1 MGMAM
6 TKRGSMGATAR
17 LLAMLAMGA
26 GLVTGMGSGAAV
38 AQSAE
43 PPKIGLELN
52 KLEANDGAC
61 RAYVVLRNESDVTYE
76 SFNPELLVFGV
87 DGVIIK
93 RLAVP
98 FPPIQAG
105 RTKANLFDMKDV
117 ACDQVGE
124 VLLNG
129 FFDCK
134 ADGQALGDC
143 IDRVE
148 LSSRAKARFFK

>member
-1 MGMAM
+1 MDM
-6 TKRGSMGATAR
+6 TKRGSMRAVVE
-17 LLAMLAMGA
+17 LLALLAVSV
-26 GLVTGMGSGAAV
+26 GLVTGLGAGSAH

-43 PPKIGLELN
+43 TPKISLELN

-61 RAYVVLRNESDVTYE
+61 RAYVVLRNESAVAYD
-76 SFNPELLVFGV
+76 SFNPELLIFGV

-98 FPPIQAG
+98 FQAIPAG
-105 RTKANLFDMKDV
+105 RTNVNLFDMKDV

-134 ADGQALGDC
+134 ADGQALTDC
-143 IDRVE
+143 VDRVE
-148 LSSRAKARFFK
+148 LSSRSSARFYK